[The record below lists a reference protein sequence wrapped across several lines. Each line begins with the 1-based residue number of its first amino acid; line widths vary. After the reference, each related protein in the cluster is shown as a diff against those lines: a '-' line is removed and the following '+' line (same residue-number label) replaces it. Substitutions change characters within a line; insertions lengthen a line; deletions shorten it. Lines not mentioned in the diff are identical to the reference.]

1 MRRESRGVRHGH
13 RSPAQ
18 CPLERSPEIPMAGET
33 GTAALGV
40 LDPEPLH
47 RRRVLLGLDPRRRRH
62 EVSLTTDVRC
72 PLKLGAANELTRG
85 FAYLPVEWCHNGTMK
100 RMNLRDVPDDVYADL
115 ASAAEKSRQSLNAFV
130 VDRLSEVARSLR
142 AAEYVASYVPPE
154 NTGVS
159 LADAVEAVREIRDAS

>member
-1 MRRESRGVRHGH
+1 
-13 RSPAQ
+13 
-18 CPLERSPEIPMAGET
+18 
-33 GTAALGV
+33 
-40 LDPEPLH
+40 
-47 RRRVLLGLDPRRRRH
+47 
-62 EVSLTTDVRC
+62 
-72 PLKLGAANELTRG
+72 
-85 FAYLPVEWCHNGTMK
+85 MK

-159 LADAVEAVREIRDAS
+159 LADAVEAVRESRDAS